1 MRQAVRDL
9 MRLRCRRTSIA
20 AVFVG
25 LRGGWRDGTCV
36 ASLPF
41 AWNVSIHVQW
51 KIYTIA
57 PCASFFASSCRPQDG
72 FGRVPIQIDRASES
86 AKLKRRGI
94 PSVSSLEGFF

>member
-1 MRQAVRDL
+1 MAL
-9 MRLRCRRTSIA
+9 A
-20 AVFVG
+20 
-25 LRGGWRDGTCV
+25 
-36 ASLPF
+36 LPPSPLPGMYQYMYSG
-41 AWNVSIHVQW
+41 N
-51 KIYTIA
+51 IYTIA